1 MTLTLLSAGPL
12 TASLDDRTLTGLLL
26 PHGEE
31 GRTNLGRLTASAES
45 ALDLADLVPLNVEHK
60 PQDVIGKAVAI
71 EKAPDGLRASFRV
84 LETPAG
90 DVALLEAAE
99 GLRAC
104 LSVEIDPIVTR
115 GGRIVS
121 GTVTGAALVARPA
134 FPSARLAA
142 AEDGPVPDLGD
153 DDTDPAPETPD
164 VVIDGEKLPGVES
177 VDIAPEQ
184 ITITTTE
191 NEAPALAASEH
202 NKESDMTA
210 PVVQTPA
217 LLGAPK
223 KDETAAT
230 LFATLA
236 AAHKSGGEPGLMAAL
251 ADVIPANT
259 LGIEQPAFVGEIW
272 KNAAFERKVAP
283 LIGSAPLSNFSIA
296 GWEWTTKPQ
305 VAKYAGAKADIPSA
319 SIATAAHTKT
329 AQRFAGGHD
338 IDRRFVDFGNTEF
351 LSSYFAAMAESYK
364 RVSDAYVLEQ
374 LIASGHN
381 LAGQQKHLDL
391 DDAPAGVP
399 LALWLIVE
407 GVSQVIA
414 DTDQM
419 PTFALV
425 EADLW
430 KPLLYTKVDDVLAY
444 LDAAIG
450 WTEGS
455 VKGGFKIVPMATG
468 TLTDP
473 DADAGGPDVAFAGK
487 VMVGT
492 RQAATHYE
500 LPGSPIRVSAPDVG
514 RAGVDE
520 ALYGYS
526 LVDVTQ
532 PKGFVLFDTPTA

>member
-1 MTLTLLSAGPL
+1 MTALTLLAAGPL
-12 TASLDDRTLTGLLL
+12 TASLADRTLTGVLL
-26 PHGEE
+26 PFGQV

-45 ALDLADLVPLNVEHK
+45 DIGLADVVPMNTEHVGTA
-60 PQDVIGKAVAI
+60 VIGKAVRV
-71 EKAPDGLRASFRV
+71 EKTADGFTASFAVLPTRAGDDALAEAAAGLRA
-84 LETPAG
+84 G
-90 DVALLEAAE
+90 
-99 GLRAC
+99 

-115 GGRIVS
+115 DGRIIS
-121 GTVTGAALVARPA
+121 GTITGAALVTKPA
-134 FPSARLAA
+134 FPDARLTA
-142 AEDGPVPDLGD
+142 AEDQPVPDLGD
-153 DDTDPAPETPD
+153 DPD
-164 VVIDGEKLPGVES
+164 SPPRVVIDGETLEHVLD
-177 VDIAPEQ
+177 VDVRDEQ
-184 ITITTTE
+184 ITITTEATE
-191 NEAPALAASEH
+191 DPAAPPAEP
-202 NKESDMTA
+202 KEPTMTA
-210 PVVQTPA
+210 ALVQNAA
-217 LLGAPK
+217 LVGAGKK
-223 KDETAAT
+223 KDDAAT

-236 AAHKSGGEPGLMAAL
+236 AAHKTGGEPALMAAL
-251 ADVIPANT
+251 ADVVPANT

-272 KNAAFERKVAP
+272 KNAPFERKVSP
-283 LIGSAPLSNFSIA
+283 LIGSAPLTNFAIA

-305 VAKYAGAKADIPSA
+305 VGKYAGSKTDIPSA
-319 SIATAAHTKT
+319 AMATAAHTKT

-338 IDRRFVDFGNTEF
+338 IDRRFVDFGNTDF
-351 LSSYFAAMAESYK
+351 LSSYFTAMAESYK

-381 LAGQQKHLDL
+381 VAAQQRHLDL

-419 PTFALV
+419 PSFALV

-430 KPLLYTKVDDVLAY
+430 KPLLYTKMDDVLAY

-455 VKGGFKIVPMATG
+455 VKGGFKIIPMALG
-468 TLTDP
+468 SLTDP
-473 DADAGGPDVAFAGK
+473 DADGGGADVAFAGK

-514 RAGVDE
+514 KAGVDE

-532 PKGFVLFDTPTA
+532 PKGFVLFDQPTA